1 MLEKLL
7 QELKDG
13 NYTHALRFLNLLIML
28 LSREAD
34 IIDPIA
40 ARDEK
45 SEEYST
51 KIKYAQQDDDI
62 FWGYVFA
69 NVNKEIHFDLPA
81 PMGVTYKDN
90 TFQLYFNPAFINK
103 DWTVMNLLEIV
114 KHEGYH
120 ILYNHMELFKDLEFQ
135 QAVNYAT
142 DCEINQYLPNLPKEG
157 IRLDDIKKLTKNKNL
172 KEKAGSL
179 YYYEE
184 LKKVLDNLPKDKQ
197 CTCGAKEHNE
207 RVQKQQQEQQQ
218 QEQSSNGQNSEN
230 NKQSSENQQQS
241 SDEKQQSTNGQSSD
255 NEQEQGSNEQ
265 SSENKQE
272 QDSNGQDSENN
283 EQSSENEQQQS
294 SNEQGSGDEQKQGSN
309 GQGSE
314 NNEQSSKKQQ
324 SNGQSSSEQQEQ
336 GSDKETSKEQNQSPE
351 NGNQKP
357 QNKQNQNAKNP
368 QNRQNEQ
375 LQPRKCTC
383 GCNKKNN
390 KFDTHEMWKNIY
402 DPENNNFIPVSKAT
416 QNLMNEV
423 VRQMDLGSK
432 GRGSL
437 PKNIIDQINKLNEP
451 PQIKWQSLIVK
462 QIGKQVCGKRK
473 SPNRLNRRDP
483 KSIYKK
489 GNLNDR
495 LHPIVVAFDV
505 SGSVSNKELMYFLNE
520 LQALSDK
527 MKLPITYIQFDWDI
541 QNVETIAPGMSP
553 SFNLHGRG
561 GTSFQ
566 PVFDYL
572 KDEQYPKET
581 QLFIF
586 TDGGGE
592 RKINNR
598 GYKKYQWIISGNQH
612 LSVQNESRPIIRL
625 NIKDFEY

>member
-34 IIDPIA
+34 VIDPIA

-45 SEEYST
+45 SKEYGT
-51 KIKYAQQDDDI
+51 RIKYAQQDDDI

-81 PMGVTYKDN
+81 PMGVTYRDN
-90 TFQLYFNPAFINK
+90 TFQLYFNPAYIDK

-184 LKKVLDNLPKDKQ
+184 LKKVLDNLPNDKK

-207 RVQKQQQEQQQ
+207 RVQKQQQEQQ
-218 QEQSSNGQNSEN
+218 NS
-230 NKQSSENQQQS
+230 Q
-241 SDEKQQSTNGQSSD
+241 GQSSQD
-255 NEQEQGSNEQ
+255 QQE
-265 SSENKQE
+265 
-272 QDSNGQDSENN
+272 
-283 EQSSENEQQQS
+283 
-294 SNEQGSGDEQKQGSN
+294 QGSN

-314 NNEQSSKKQQ
+314 NNEQSSEKEQQ
-324 SNGQSSSEQQEQ
+324 QNSGDEQEQ
-336 GSDKETSKEQNQSPE
+336 GSNGQGSENEQEQGSNGQGSDNQNGQENQNQTLQEQNQQ
-351 NGNQKP
+351 GQNQ
-357 QNKQNQNAKNP
+357 QDQSQQEQSSDNRQKQNNQGQDDNNGQN
-368 QNRQNEQ
+368 QEQ
-375 LQPRKCTC
+375 LKPRKCTC

-423 VRQMDLGSK
+423 VRQMDSGGK

-437 PKNIIDQINKLNEP
+437 PGNIIDQINKLNEP

-541 QNVETIAPGMSP
+541 QNVETIAPNEKP

-592 RKINNR
+592 REINNR

-612 LSVQNESRPIIRL
+612 LSVQNESRPVIRL

>member
-13 NYTHALRFLNLLIML
+13 NYTNALRFLNLLIML

-45 SEEYST
+45 SEEYGT
-51 KIKYAQQDDDI
+51 KIKYDQQNDDI

-69 NVNKEIHFDLPA
+69 NVNKEINFSIPA
-81 PMGVTYKDN
+81 PMGVTYKNN
-90 TFQLYFNPAFINK
+90 TFQLYFNPAYIDK

-120 ILYNHMELFKDLEFQ
+120 ILYNHMELFKDLEFP

-157 IRLDDIKKLTKNKNL
+157 IRLDDIKKLTKNKHL

-218 QEQSSNGQNSEN
+218 QNSSNGQGS
-230 NKQSSENQQQS
+230 QDQQ
-241 SDEKQQSTNGQSSD
+241 E
-255 NEQEQGSNEQ
+255 
-265 SSENKQE
+265 
-272 QDSNGQDSENN
+272 
-283 EQSSENEQQQS
+283 
-294 SNEQGSGDEQKQGSN
+294 QGSN

-314 NNEQSSKKQQ
+314 NQSSQDQQNDSNEQGSE
-324 SNGQSSSEQQEQ
+324 GQGSENQQEQ
-336 GSDKETSKEQNQSPE
+336 GSNGQGSQDQQEQSSDNQQE
-351 NGNQKP
+351 
-357 QNKQNQNAKNP
+357 
-368 QNRQNEQ
+368 QNRQGQNPPQTEQ
-375 LQPRKCTC
+375 LKPRKCTC

-423 VRQMDLGSK
+423 VRQIESGNK
-432 GRGSL
+432 GRGAI
-437 PKNIIDQINKLNEP
+437 PGNIIDQINKLNEP

-495 LHPIVVAFDV
+495 LQPIVIAFDV

-520 LQALSDK
+520 LQALTNK
-527 MKLPITYIQFDWDI
+527 LKLPVTYIQFDWKI
-541 QNVETIAPGMSP
+541 QNVDTIAPGEKP
-553 SFNLHGRG
+553 SFDLHGRG
-561 GTSFQ
+561 GTAFQ

-572 KDEQYPKET
+572 KEEQYPKET

-592 RKINNR
+592 WEIKNR

-612 LSVQNESRPIIRL
+612 LSVENESRPIIRL
-625 NIKDFEY
+625 NLKDFEY

>member
-1 MLEKLL
+1 MEILSNNTERSENMLEKLL

-13 NYTHALRFLNLLIML
+13 NYTNALRFLNLLIML

-34 IIDPIA
+34 VIDPIA

-45 SEEYST
+45 SKEYGT
-51 KIKYAQQDDDI
+51 RIKYAQQDDDI

-81 PMGVTYKDN
+81 PMGVTYRDN
-90 TFQLYFNPAFINK
+90 TFQLYFNPAFIDK

-184 LKKVLDNLPKDKQ
+184 LKKVLDNLPNDKK

-207 RVQKQQQEQQQ
+207 RIQKQQQEQQQ
-218 QEQSSNGQNSEN
+218 QSSNGQGS
-230 NKQSSENQQQS
+230 
-241 SDEKQQSTNGQSSD
+241 G
-255 NEQEQGSNEQ
+255 NEQEQN
-265 SSENKQE
+265 
-272 QDSNGQDSENN
+272 
-283 EQSSENEQQQS
+283 
-294 SNEQGSGDEQKQGSN
+294 SN

-314 NNEQSSKKQQ
+314 NNEQSSKKEQQ
-324 SNGQSSSEQQEQ
+324 QNSGNKQEQDSNGQGSGDEQEQGSNGQSSDNQNDQDNQNQTPQEQ
-336 GSDKETSKEQNQSPE
+336 NNQGQTPSNEQNQ
-351 NGNQKP
+351 
-357 QNKQNQNAKNP
+357 
-368 QNRQNEQ
+368 EQ
-375 LQPRKCTC
+375 LKPRKCTC

-423 VRQMDLGSK
+423 VRQMDSGGK

-437 PKNIIDQINKLNEP
+437 PGNIIDQINKLNEP

-541 QNVETIAPGMSP
+541 QNVETIAPNEKP

-592 RKINNR
+592 REINNR

-625 NIKDFEY
+625 NIS

>member
-34 IIDPIA
+34 VIDPIA

-45 SEEYST
+45 NKEYGT
-51 KIKYAQQDDDI
+51 RIKYAQQDDDI

-81 PMGVTYKDN
+81 PMGVTYRDN
-90 TFQLYFNPAFINK
+90 TFQLYFNPTFIDK

-157 IRLDDIKKLTKNKNL
+157 IRLDDIKKLTKNKHL

-218 QEQSSNGQNSEN
+218 QNSQGQNS
-230 NKQSSENQQQS
+230 QDQQ
-241 SDEKQQSTNGQSSD
+241 D
-255 NEQEQGSNEQ
+255 
-265 SSENKQE
+265 
-272 QDSNGQDSENN
+272 
-283 EQSSENEQQQS
+283 EQQNSQGQNSQDQQDEQQNSQDQNSQDQQGQGS
-294 SNEQGSGDEQKQGSN
+294 SNEQQQGSN
-309 GQGSE
+309 GQGSGD
-314 NNEQSSKKQQ
+314 EQDQS
-324 SNGQSSSEQQEQ
+324 SNGQGLDNQNGQENQNQTPQGQNQQDQ
-336 GSDKETSKEQNQSPE
+336 KEQL
-351 NGNQKP
+351 K
-357 QNKQNQNAKNP
+357 
-368 QNRQNEQ
+368 
-375 LQPRKCTC
+375 PRKCTC

-390 KFDTHEMWKNIY
+390 KFDTHDMWKNIY

-423 VRQMDLGSK
+423 VRQMDSGGK

-437 PKNIIDQINKLNEP
+437 PGNIIDQINKLNEP

-541 QNVETIAPGMSP
+541 QNVETIAPNEKP

-592 RKINNR
+592 REINNR
-598 GYKKYQWIISGNQH
+598 GYKKYQWIISGNQY
-612 LSVQNESRPIIRL
+612 LSVQNESRPVIRL
-625 NIKDFEY
+625 NLKDFEY

>member
-13 NYTHALRFLNLLIML
+13 NYTNALRFLNLLIML

-34 IIDPIA
+34 VIDPIA

-45 SEEYST
+45 SKEYGT
-51 KIKYAQQDDDI
+51 RIKYAQQDDDI

-81 PMGVTYKDN
+81 PMGVTYRDN
-90 TFQLYFNPAFINK
+90 TFQLYFNPAFIDK

-184 LKKVLDNLPKDKQ
+184 LKKVLDNLPKDKK

-218 QEQSSNGQNSEN
+218 QQGQ
-230 NKQSSENQQQS
+230 
-241 SDEKQQSTNGQSSD
+241 G
-255 NEQEQGSNEQ
+255 
-265 SSENKQE
+265 
-272 QDSNGQDSENN
+272 SENN
-283 EQSSENEQQQS
+283 EQSSEKEQQQNS
-294 SNEQGSGDEQKQGSN
+294 GEQQEQGSN

-314 NNEQSSKKQQ
+314 NNEQSSEKQQ
-324 SNGQSSSEQQEQ
+324 QNSNGQGSENKQEQ
-336 GSDKETSKEQNQSPE
+336 GSKGQDSENNGQGSENEQEQGSNGQGSDNQNGQKNQNQTPQDQNQQEQN
-351 NGNQKP
+351 NQG
-357 QNKQNQNAKNP
+357 QNQP
-368 QNRQNEQ
+368 QEQ
-375 LQPRKCTC
+375 LKPRKCTC

-423 VRQMDLGSK
+423 VRQMDSGGK

-437 PKNIIDQINKLNEP
+437 PGNIIDQINKLNEP

-541 QNVETIAPGMSP
+541 QNVETIAPNEKP

-592 RKINNR
+592 RGINNR
-598 GYKKYQWIISGNQH
+598 GYKKYQWIISGNQY
-612 LSVQNESRPIIRL
+612 LSVQNESRPVIRL

>member
-28 LSREAD
+28 LSREVD
-34 IIDPIA
+34 VIDPIA

-45 SEEYST
+45 SKEYGT
-51 KIKYAQQDDDI
+51 RIKYAQQDDDI

-81 PMGVTYKDN
+81 PMGVTYRDN
-90 TFQLYFNPAFINK
+90 TFQLYFNPAYIDK

-157 IRLDDIKKLTKNKNL
+157 IRLNDIKKLTKNKNL

-184 LKKVLDNLPKDKQ
+184 LKKVLDNLPNDKK

-218 QEQSSNGQNSEN
+218 GSNGQGS
-230 NKQSSENQQQS
+230 QDQQ
-241 SDEKQQSTNGQSSD
+241 E
-255 NEQEQGSNEQ
+255 
-265 SSENKQE
+265 
-272 QDSNGQDSENN
+272 
-283 EQSSENEQQQS
+283 
-294 SNEQGSGDEQKQGSN
+294 QGSN
-309 GQGSE
+309 GQGSDNQQGQGSQDQQE
-314 NNEQSSKKQQ
+314 QASNEQDSQD
-324 SNGQSSSEQQEQ
+324 QQEQ
-336 GSDKETSKEQNQSPE
+336 GSNGQNSQDQQEQSSDNQQGQNQQD
-351 NGNQKP
+351 QK
-357 QNKQNQNAKNP
+357 
-368 QNRQNEQ
+368 EQ

-416 QNLMNEV
+416 QNLMNEI

-432 GRGSL
+432 GCGSL
-437 PKNIIDQINKLNEP
+437 PGNIIDQINKLNEP

-541 QNVETIAPGMSP
+541 QNIETITPNEKP

-592 RKINNR
+592 REINNR

-625 NIKDFEY
+625 NLKDFEY

>member
-13 NYTHALRFLNLLIML
+13 NYTNALRFLNLLIML

-34 IIDPIA
+34 VIDPIA

-45 SEEYST
+45 SKEYGT
-51 KIKYAQQDDDI
+51 RIKYAQQDDDI

-81 PMGVTYKDN
+81 PMGVTYRDN
-90 TFQLYFNPAFINK
+90 TFQLYFNPAYIDK

-184 LKKVLDNLPKDKQ
+184 LKKVLDNLPNDKK

-218 QEQSSNGQNSEN
+218 KQQQEQGSNGQNSEN
-230 NKQSSENQQQS
+230 
-241 SDEKQQSTNGQSSD
+241 
-255 NEQEQGSNEQ
+255 
-265 SSENKQE
+265 
-272 QDSNGQDSENN
+272 
-283 EQSSENEQQQS
+283 EQQ
-294 SNEQGSGDEQKQGSN
+294 NDSN

-314 NNEQSSKKQQ
+314 N
-324 SNGQSSSEQQEQ
+324 QQEQ
-336 GSDKETSKEQNQSPE
+336 GSNGQASDNQNGQENQNQTPQEQNQK
-351 NGNQKP
+351 G
-357 QNKQNQNAKNP
+357 QNQQE
-368 QNRQNEQ
+368 QNQQEQNNQGQTPSNEQNQEQ

-390 KFDTHEMWKNIY
+390 KFDTHEMWKDIY
-402 DPENNNFIPVSKAT
+402 NPENNNFIPVSKAT

-423 VRQMDLGSK
+423 VRQMDSGGK

-437 PKNIIDQINKLNEP
+437 PGNIIDQINKLNEP

-541 QNVETIAPGMSP
+541 QNVETIAPNEKP

-592 RKINNR
+592 REINNR

>member
-13 NYTHALRFLNLLIML
+13 NYTNALRFLNLLIML

-45 SEEYST
+45 SEEYGT

-81 PMGVTYKDN
+81 PMGVTYRDN
-90 TFQLYFNPAFINK
+90 TFKLYFNPAFIDK

-120 ILYNHMELFKDLEFQ
+120 ILYNHMELFKDLEFP

-157 IRLDDIKKLTKNKNL
+157 IRLKDIKRLTNNNNL

-184 LKKVLDNLPKDKQ
+184 LKKVMDKLPNDQQ

-218 QEQSSNGQNSEN
+218 QNSSNGQGS
-230 NKQSSENQQQS
+230 QDQ
-241 SDEKQQSTNGQSSD
+241 
-255 NEQEQGSNEQ
+255 QEQV
-265 SSENKQE
+265 
-272 QDSNGQDSENN
+272 
-283 EQSSENEQQQS
+283 
-294 SNEQGSGDEQKQGSN
+294 SN

-314 NNEQSSKKQQ
+314 NQSSQDQQNDSNEQGSEGQGSDNEQQNGSNGQGSQDQQEQSSDNPQEQ
-324 SNGQSSSEQQEQ
+324 NNQGQNANNGQNQEQ
-336 GSDKETSKEQNQSPE
+336 LK
-351 NGNQKP
+351 
-357 QNKQNQNAKNP
+357 
-368 QNRQNEQ
+368 
-375 LQPRKCTC
+375 PRKCTC
-383 GCNKKNN
+383 CCNKKNN

-402 DPENNNFIPVSKAT
+402 NPENNNFIPVSKAT

-423 VRQMDLGSK
+423 IRQIDAGSK
-432 GRGSL
+432 GRGTI
-437 PKNIIDQINKLNEP
+437 PGNIIDQINKLNEP
-451 PQIKWQSLIVK
+451 PQIKWQSLVVK

-520 LQALSDK
+520 LQALTDK
-527 MKLPITYIQFDWDI
+527 LKLPVTYIQFDWEI
-541 QNVETIAPGMSP
+541 QNVDTIAPGEKP
-553 SFNLHGRG
+553 SFDLHGRG
-561 GTSFQ
+561 GTAFQ

-572 KDEQYPKET
+572 KEEQYPKET

-592 RKINNR
+592 WEINNR

-612 LSVQNESRPIIRL
+612 LSVENESRPIIRL
-625 NIKDFEY
+625 NLKDFEY

>member
-34 IIDPIA
+34 VIDPIA

-45 SEEYST
+45 SKEYGT
-51 KIKYAQQDDDI
+51 RIKYAQQDDDI

-81 PMGVTYKDN
+81 PMGVTYRDN
-90 TFQLYFNPAFINK
+90 TFQLYFNPAFIDK

-157 IRLDDIKKLTKNKNL
+157 IKLDDIKKLTKNNNL

-184 LKKVLDNLPKDKQ
+184 LKKVLDNLPNDKK

-218 QEQSSNGQNSEN
+218 QSSNGQGSE
-230 NKQSSENQQQS
+230 
-241 SDEKQQSTNGQSSD
+241 
-255 NEQEQGSNEQ
+255 NEQEQGSNGQGSGEQ
-265 SSENKQE
+265 SSEKE
-272 QDSNGQDSENN
+272 QQQNSGDEQ
-283 EQSSENEQQQS
+283 EQSSNG
-294 SNEQGSGDEQKQGSN
+294 QGSGDEQEQSSN
-309 GQGSE
+309 GQGSD
-314 NNEQSSKKQQ
+314 NQ
-324 SNGQSSSEQQEQ
+324 NGQENQNQTPQEQNQQGQSQQEQ
-336 GSDKETSKEQNQSPE
+336 NNQ
-351 NGNQKP
+351 GQ
-357 QNKQNQNAKNP
+357 NP
-368 QNRQNEQ
+368 QNGQTEQ
-375 LQPRKCTC
+375 LKPRKCTC

-423 VRQMDLGSK
+423 VRQMDSGGK

-437 PKNIIDQINKLNEP
+437 PGNIIDQINKLNEP

-541 QNVETIAPGMSP
+541 QNVETIAPNEKP

-592 RKINNR
+592 REINNR

-612 LSVQNESRPIIRL
+612 LSVQNESRPVIRL

>member
-34 IIDPIA
+34 VIDPIA

-45 SEEYST
+45 SKEYGT
-51 KIKYAQQDDDI
+51 RIKYTQQDDDI

-81 PMGVTYKDN
+81 PMGVTYRDN
-90 TFQLYFNPAFINK
+90 TFQLYFNPAFIDK

-184 LKKVLDNLPKDKQ
+184 LKKVMDKLPNDQQ

-218 QEQSSNGQNSEN
+218 QSSNGQGSE
-230 NKQSSENQQQS
+230 
-241 SDEKQQSTNGQSSD
+241 
-255 NEQEQGSNEQ
+255 NEQEQGSNGQDSGEQ
-265 SSENKQE
+265 SSEK
-272 QDSNGQDSENN
+272 
-283 EQSSENEQQQS
+283 EQQQ
-294 SNEQGSGDEQKQGSN
+294 NSGDEQQQGSN
-309 GQGSE
+309 GQGSD
-314 NNEQSSKKQQ
+314 NQ
-324 SNGQSSSEQQEQ
+324 NGQEN
-336 GSDKETSKEQNQSPE
+336 QNQTPQ
-351 NGNQKP
+351 GQNQQG
-357 QNKQNQNAKNP
+357 QNQQGQHTQKQNQQG
-368 QNRQNEQ
+368 QNLQNGQTEQ

-423 VRQMDLGSK
+423 VRQMDSGGK

-437 PKNIIDQINKLNEP
+437 PGNIIDQINKLNEP

-541 QNVETIAPGMSP
+541 QNVETIAPGTSP

-592 RKINNR
+592 SEINNR

-625 NIKDFEY
+625 NLKDFEY

>member
-34 IIDPIA
+34 VIDPIA

-45 SEEYST
+45 SKEYGT
-51 KIKYAQQDDDI
+51 RIKYAQQDDDI

-81 PMGVTYKDN
+81 PMGVTYRDN
-90 TFQLYFNPAFINK
+90 TFQLYFNPAFIDK

-157 IRLDDIKKLTKNKNL
+157 IRLDDIKKLTKNNNL

-184 LKKVLDNLPKDKQ
+184 LKKVMDKLPNDQQ

-218 QEQSSNGQNSEN
+218 QSSNGQS
-230 NKQSSENQQQS
+230 
-241 SDEKQQSTNGQSSD
+241 
-255 NEQEQGSNEQ
+255 
-265 SSENKQE
+265 
-272 QDSNGQDSENN
+272 SENN
-283 EQSSENEQQQS
+283 EQSSENGQRQS
-294 SNEQGSGDEQKQGSN
+294 SGDEQEQDSN
-309 GQGSE
+309 GQGSDNQNGQE
-314 NNEQSSKKQQ
+314 NQNQTPQEQNQQ
-324 SNGQSSSEQQEQ
+324 GQSQQEQNQQEQNNQGQTPSNGQNQEQ
-336 GSDKETSKEQNQSPE
+336 LK
-351 NGNQKP
+351 
-357 QNKQNQNAKNP
+357 
-368 QNRQNEQ
+368 
-375 LQPRKCTC
+375 PRKCTC

-390 KFDTHEMWKNIY
+390 KFDTHEMWKDIY
-402 DPENNNFIPVSKAT
+402 NPENNNFIPVSKAT

-437 PKNIIDQINKLNEP
+437 P
-451 PQIKWQSLIVK
+451 
-462 QIGKQVCGKRK
+462 
-473 SPNRLNRRDP
+473 
-483 KSIYKK
+483 
-489 GNLNDR
+489 
-495 LHPIVVAFDV
+495 
-505 SGSVSNKELMYFLNE
+505 
-520 LQALSDK
+520 
-527 MKLPITYIQFDWDI
+527 
-541 QNVETIAPGMSP
+541 
-553 SFNLHGRG
+553 
-561 GTSFQ
+561 
-566 PVFDYL
+566 
-572 KDEQYPKET
+572 
-581 QLFIF
+581 
-586 TDGGGE
+586 
-592 RKINNR
+592 
-598 GYKKYQWIISGNQH
+598 
-612 LSVQNESRPIIRL
+612 
-625 NIKDFEY
+625 

>member
-34 IIDPIA
+34 VIDPIA

-45 SEEYST
+45 SKEYGT
-51 KIKYAQQDDDI
+51 RIKYAQQDDDI

-81 PMGVTYKDN
+81 PMGVTYRDN
-90 TFQLYFNPAFINK
+90 TFQLYFNPAFIDK

-184 LKKVLDNLPKDKQ
+184 LKKVMNKLPKDQQ

-218 QEQSSNGQNSEN
+218 GSNGQS
-230 NKQSSENQQQS
+230 
-241 SDEKQQSTNGQSSD
+241 
-255 NEQEQGSNEQ
+255 
-265 SSENKQE
+265 
-272 QDSNGQDSENN
+272 SENN
-283 EQSSENEQQQS
+283 EQNSENG
-294 SNEQGSGDEQKQGSN
+294 QGQNSGDEQEQNSNAQGSDNQNGQENQNQTPQEQNQQGQSQQEQNQQEQNNQGQTPSN
-309 GQGSE
+309 GQ
-314 NNEQSSKKQQ
+314 N
-324 SNGQSSSEQQEQ
+324 QEQ
-336 GSDKETSKEQNQSPE
+336 LK
-351 NGNQKP
+351 
-357 QNKQNQNAKNP
+357 
-368 QNRQNEQ
+368 
-375 LQPRKCTC
+375 PRKCTC

-402 DPENNNFIPVSKAT
+402 DPENNNFIPVSNAT

-423 VRQMDLGSK
+423 VRQMDSGGK

-437 PKNIIDQINKLNEP
+437 PRNIIDQINKLNEP

-495 LHPIVVAFDV
+495 LNPIVVAFDV

-541 QNVETIAPGMSP
+541 QNVETIAPNEKP

-592 RKINNR
+592 REINNR
-598 GYKKYQWIISGNQH
+598 GYKKYQWIISGNH
-612 LSVQNESRPIIRL
+612 YLSVQNESRPIIRL
-625 NIKDFEY
+625 NLS

>member
-34 IIDPIA
+34 VIDPIA

-45 SEEYST
+45 SKEYGT
-51 KIKYAQQDDDI
+51 RIKYAQQDDDI

-81 PMGVTYKDN
+81 PMGVTYRDN
-90 TFQLYFNPAFINK
+90 TFQLYFNPAFIDK

-184 LKKVLDNLPKDKQ
+184 LKKVMDKLSKDQQ

-218 QEQSSNGQNSEN
+218 GSNGQS
-230 NKQSSENQQQS
+230 
-241 SDEKQQSTNGQSSD
+241 
-255 NEQEQGSNEQ
+255 
-265 SSENKQE
+265 
-272 QDSNGQDSENN
+272 SENN
-283 EQSSENEQQQS
+283 EQSSENGQRQS
-294 SNEQGSGDEQKQGSN
+294 SGDEQEQDSN
-309 GQGSE
+309 GQGSDNQNGQE
-314 NNEQSSKKQQ
+314 NQNQTPQEQNQQ
-324 SNGQSSSEQQEQ
+324 DQSQQEQNQQEQNNQGQTPSNGQNQEQ
-336 GSDKETSKEQNQSPE
+336 LK
-351 NGNQKP
+351 
-357 QNKQNQNAKNP
+357 
-368 QNRQNEQ
+368 
-375 LQPRKCTC
+375 PRKCTC

-390 KFDTHEMWKNIY
+390 KFDTHEMWKDIY
-402 DPENNNFIPVSKAT
+402 NPENNNFIPVSKAT

-423 VRQMDLGSK
+423 VRQMDSGGK

-437 PKNIIDQINKLNEP
+437 PGNIIDQINKLNEP

-541 QNVETIAPGMSP
+541 QNVETIAPNEKP

-592 RKINNR
+592 REINNR

-625 NIKDFEY
+625 NVKDFEY

>member
-13 NYTHALRFLNLLIML
+13 NYTHTLRFLNLLIML

-34 IIDPIA
+34 VIDPIA

-45 SEEYST
+45 SKEYGT
-51 KIKYAQQDDDI
+51 RIKYAQQDDDI

-81 PMGVTYKDN
+81 PMGVTYRDN
-90 TFQLYFNPAFINK
+90 TFQLYFNPAFIDK

-157 IRLDDIKKLTKNKNL
+157 IRLDDIKKLTKNNNL

-184 LKKVLDNLPKDKQ
+184 LKKVLDNLPNDQQ

-207 RVQKQQQEQQQ
+207 RVQKQQQEQQ
-218 QEQSSNGQNSEN
+218 NS
-230 NKQSSENQQQS
+230 Q
-241 SDEKQQSTNGQSSD
+241 GQSSQD
-255 NEQEQGSNEQ
+255 QQE
-265 SSENKQE
+265 
-272 QDSNGQDSENN
+272 
-283 EQSSENEQQQS
+283 
-294 SNEQGSGDEQKQGSN
+294 QGSN
-309 GQGSE
+309 GQGSG
-314 NNEQSSKKQQ
+314 EQSSEKEQQ
-324 SNGQSSSEQQEQ
+324 QSSGDEQDQSSNGQA
-336 GSDKETSKEQNQSPE
+336 SDNQNGQDNQNQTPQE
-351 NGNQKP
+351 
-357 QNKQNQNAKNP
+357 QNKQGQNQQGQNP
-368 QNRQNEQ
+368 QNPQEQ
-375 LQPRKCTC
+375 LKPRKCTC

-423 VRQMDLGSK
+423 VRQMDSGGK

-437 PKNIIDQINKLNEP
+437 PGNIIDQINKLNEP

-541 QNVETIAPGMSP
+541 QNVETIAPNEKP

-592 RKINNR
+592 REINNR

-612 LSVQNESRPIIRL
+612 LSVQNESRPVIRL
-625 NIKDFEY
+625 NLKDFEY

>member
-34 IIDPIA
+34 VIDPIA

-45 SEEYST
+45 SKEYGT
-51 KIKYAQQDDDI
+51 RIKYAQQDDDI

-81 PMGVTYKDN
+81 PMGVTYRDN
-90 TFQLYFNPAFINK
+90 TFQLYFNPAFIDK

-157 IRLDDIKKLTKNKNL
+157 IRLDDIKKLTKNNNL

-184 LKKVLDNLPKDKQ
+184 LKKVLDNLPNDKK

-207 RVQKQQQEQQQ
+207 RVQKQQQEQQNSQGQSSQDQ
-218 QEQSSNGQNSEN
+218 QEQGSNGQNSEN
-230 NKQSSENQQQS
+230 NEQSLE
-241 SDEKQQSTNGQSSD
+241 NGQGQNSGDEQEQNSNRQGSE
-255 NEQEQGSNEQ
+255 NEQEQGSNAQ
-265 SSENKQE
+265 GSDNQNGQENQNQTPQE
-272 QDSNGQDSENN
+272 QN
-283 EQSSENEQQQS
+283 QQ
-294 SNEQGSGDEQKQGSN
+294 
-309 GQGSE
+309 
-314 NNEQSSKKQQ
+314 
-324 SNGQSSSEQQEQ
+324 GQSQQEQ
-336 GSDKETSKEQNQSPE
+336 NQQKQNNQGQDANNGQNQ
-351 NGNQKP
+351 
-357 QNKQNQNAKNP
+357 
-368 QNRQNEQ
+368 EQ
-375 LQPRKCTC
+375 LKPRKCTC

-437 PKNIIDQINKLNEP
+437 PGNIIDQINKLNEP
-451 PQIKWQSLIVK
+451 PQINWQSLIVK

-541 QNVETIAPGMSP
+541 QNVETIAPNEKP

-592 RKINNR
+592 REINNR

-612 LSVQNESRPIIRL
+612 LSVQNESRPVIRL

>member
-13 NYTHALRFLNLLIML
+13 NYTNALRFLNLLIML

-45 SEEYST
+45 SEEYGT

-69 NVNKEIHFDLPA
+69 NVNKKIHFDLPA
-81 PMGVTYKDN
+81 PMAVTYRDN
-90 TFQLYFNPAFINK
+90 TFQLYFNPAFIDK

-120 ILYNHMELFKDLEFQ
+120 ILYNHMELFKDLEFP

-157 IRLDDIKKLTKNKNL
+157 IRLEDIKRLTNNNNL
-172 KEKAGSL
+172 KKKAGSL

-184 LKKVLDNLPKDKQ
+184 LKKVMDKLPNDQQ

-218 QEQSSNGQNSEN
+218 NSQGQSSQDQQDTQQNSQGQNS
-230 NKQSSENQQQS
+230 QDQQGQGSE
-241 SDEKQQSTNGQSSD
+241 K
-255 NEQEQGSNEQ
+255 EQEQGSNRQ
-265 SSENKQE
+265 DSQE
-272 QDSNGQDSENN
+272 QGSNVQGSKNN
-283 EQSSENEQQQS
+283 EQSSEKQS
-294 SNEQGSGDEQKQGSN
+294 SN
-309 GQGSE
+309 GQGS
-314 NNEQSSKKQQ
+314 
-324 SNGQSSSEQQEQ
+324 
-336 GSDKETSKEQNQSPE
+336 DKEQNQ
-351 NGNQKP
+351 Q
-357 QNKQNQNAKNP
+357 QNQNQQD
-368 QNRQNEQ
+368 QNNQGQNANNGQNQTEQ
-375 LQPRKCTC
+375 LKPRKCTC

-390 KFDTHEMWKNIY
+390 KFDTHEMWKDIY
-402 DPENNNFIPVSKAT
+402 KPENNNFIPVSKAT

-423 VRQMDLGSK
+423 VRQMDSGGK

-437 PKNIIDQINKLNEP
+437 PGNIIDQINKLNEP

-473 SPNRLNRRDP
+473 SPNRLNRRNP

-527 MKLPITYIQFDWDI
+527 MKLAITYIQFDWDI
-541 QNVETIAPGMSP
+541 QNVETIAPNEKP

-572 KDEQYPKET
+572 KNEQYPKET

-592 RKINNR
+592 WEINNR
-598 GYKKYQWIISGNQH
+598 GYKKYQWIISGNQQ

-625 NIKDFEY
+625 NVKDFEY

>member
-34 IIDPIA
+34 VIDPIA

-45 SEEYST
+45 SKEYGT
-51 KIKYAQQDDDI
+51 RIKYAQQDDDI

-90 TFQLYFNPAFINK
+90 TFQLYFNPAYIDK

-157 IRLDDIKKLTKNKNL
+157 IRLDDIKKLTKNNNL

-184 LKKVLDNLPKDKQ
+184 LKKVLDNLPNDKK

-207 RVQKQQQEQQQ
+207 RVQKQQQEQQNSQGQSSQDQ
-218 QEQSSNGQNSEN
+218 QEQGSNGQNSEN
-230 NKQSSENQQQS
+230 NEQSLE
-241 SDEKQQSTNGQSSD
+241 NGQGQNSGDEQEQNSNRQGSE
-255 NEQEQGSNEQ
+255 NEQEQGSNAQ
-265 SSENKQE
+265 GSDNQNGQENQNQTPQE
-272 QDSNGQDSENN
+272 QN
-283 EQSSENEQQQS
+283 QQ
-294 SNEQGSGDEQKQGSN
+294 
-309 GQGSE
+309 
-314 NNEQSSKKQQ
+314 
-324 SNGQSSSEQQEQ
+324 GQSQQEQ
-336 GSDKETSKEQNQSPE
+336 NQQKQNNQGQDANNGQNQ
-351 NGNQKP
+351 
-357 QNKQNQNAKNP
+357 
-368 QNRQNEQ
+368 EQ
-375 LQPRKCTC
+375 LKPRKCTC

-390 KFDTHEMWKNIY
+390 KFDTHEMWKDIY
-402 DPENNNFIPVSKAT
+402 NPENNNFIPVSKAT

-437 PKNIIDQINKLNEP
+437 PGNIIDQINKLNEP

-541 QNVETIAPGMSP
+541 QNVETIAPNEKP

-592 RKINNR
+592 REINNR

-612 LSVQNESRPIIRL
+612 LSVQNESRPVIRL

>member
-13 NYTHALRFLNLLIML
+13 NYTNALRFLNLLIML

-34 IIDPIA
+34 VIDPIA

-45 SEEYST
+45 SKEYGT

-81 PMGVTYKDN
+81 PMGVTYRDN
-90 TFQLYFNPAFINK
+90 TFQLYFNPAFIDK
-103 DWTVMNLLEIV
+103 EWTVMNLLEIV
-114 KHEGYH
+114 KHKGYH

-157 IRLDDIKKLTKNKNL
+157 IRLDDIKKLTKNNNL

-184 LKKVLDNLPKDKQ
+184 LKKVLDNLPNDKK

-218 QEQSSNGQNSEN
+218 QSSNGQGSE
-230 NKQSSENQQQS
+230 
-241 SDEKQQSTNGQSSD
+241 
-255 NEQEQGSNEQ
+255 NEQEQGSNGQGSGEQ
-265 SSENKQE
+265 SSEK
-272 QDSNGQDSENN
+272 
-283 EQSSENEQQQS
+283 EQQQ
-294 SNEQGSGDEQKQGSN
+294 NSGDEQEQGSN

-314 NNEQSSKKQQ
+314 NE
-324 SNGQSSSEQQEQ
+324 QEQ
-336 GSDKETSKEQNQSPE
+336 GSNGQDSDNQNGQDNQNQTPQEQNQK
-351 NGNQKP
+351 G
-357 QNKQNQNAKNP
+357 QNQQEQNQQEQNNQGQNP
-368 QNRQNEQ
+368 QNGQTEQ
-375 LQPRKCTC
+375 LKPRKCTC

-423 VRQMDLGSK
+423 VRQMDSGGK

-437 PKNIIDQINKLNEP
+437 PGNIIDQINKLNEP

-541 QNVETIAPGMSP
+541 QNVETIAPNEKP

-592 RKINNR
+592 REINNR
-598 GYKKYQWIISGNQH
+598 GYKKYQWIISGNQY

-625 NIKDFEY
+625 NLKDFEY

>member
-34 IIDPIA
+34 VIDPIA

-45 SEEYST
+45 SKEYGT
-51 KIKYAQQDDDI
+51 RIKYAQQDDDI

-81 PMGVTYKDN
+81 PMGVTYRDN
-90 TFQLYFNPAFINK
+90 TFQLYFNPAFIDK

-184 LKKVLDNLPKDKQ
+184 LKKVLDNLPNDKK

-207 RVQKQQQEQQQ
+207 RVQKQQQEQQ
-218 QEQSSNGQNSEN
+218 NS
-230 NKQSSENQQQS
+230 Q
-241 SDEKQQSTNGQSSD
+241 GQSSQD
-255 NEQEQGSNEQ
+255 QQE
-265 SSENKQE
+265 
-272 QDSNGQDSENN
+272 
-283 EQSSENEQQQS
+283 
-294 SNEQGSGDEQKQGSN
+294 QGSN

-314 NNEQSSKKQQ
+314 NNEQSSE
-324 SNGQSSSEQQEQ
+324 NGQGQNSGDEQEQNSNRQGSENEQEQ
-336 GSDKETSKEQNQSPE
+336 GSNGQGSDNQNGQENQNQTPQEQNQK
-351 NGNQKP
+351 G
-357 QNKQNQNAKNP
+357 QNQQE
-368 QNRQNEQ
+368 QNNQGQTPSNEQNQEQ

-423 VRQMDLGSK
+423 VRQMDSGGK

-437 PKNIIDQINKLNEP
+437 PGNIIDQINKLNEP

-541 QNVETIAPGMSP
+541 QNVETIAPNEKP

-592 RKINNR
+592 REINNR
-598 GYKKYQWIISGNQH
+598 GYKKYQWIISGNQY

-625 NIKDFEY
+625 NIS

>member
-28 LSREAD
+28 LSREVD
-34 IIDPIA
+34 VIDPIA

-45 SEEYST
+45 SKEYGT
-51 KIKYAQQDDDI
+51 RIKYAQQDDDI

-90 TFQLYFNPAFINK
+90 TFQLYFNPAYIDK

-157 IRLDDIKKLTKNKNL
+157 IRLDDIKKLTQNNNL

-184 LKKVLDNLPKDKQ
+184 LKKVLDNLPNDKK

-218 QEQSSNGQNSEN
+218 GSNGQGS
-230 NKQSSENQQQS
+230 QDQQ
-241 SDEKQQSTNGQSSD
+241 E
-255 NEQEQGSNEQ
+255 
-265 SSENKQE
+265 
-272 QDSNGQDSENN
+272 
-283 EQSSENEQQQS
+283 
-294 SNEQGSGDEQKQGSN
+294 QGSN
-309 GQGSE
+309 GQGSDNQQGQGSQDQQE
-314 NNEQSSKKQQ
+314 QASNEQDSQD
-324 SNGQSSSEQQEQ
+324 QQEQ
-336 GSDKETSKEQNQSPE
+336 GSNGQNSQDQQEQSSDNQQGQNQQDQKEQL
-351 NGNQKP
+351 K
-357 QNKQNQNAKNP
+357 
-368 QNRQNEQ
+368 
-375 LQPRKCTC
+375 PRKCTC

-423 VRQMDLGSK
+423 VRQMDSGGK

-437 PKNIIDQINKLNEP
+437 PGNIIDQINKLNEP

-505 SGSVSNKELMYFLNE
+505 SGSVSDKELMYFLNE

-541 QNVETIAPGMSP
+541 QNVETIAPNEKP

-592 RKINNR
+592 REINNR

-612 LSVQNESRPIIRL
+612 LSVQNESRPVIRL

>member
-34 IIDPIA
+34 VIDPIA

-45 SEEYST
+45 SKEYGT

-81 PMGVTYKDN
+81 PMGVTYRDN
-90 TFQLYFNPAFINK
+90 TFQLYFNPAYIDK

-157 IRLDDIKKLTKNKNL
+157 IRLDDIKKLTKNNNL

-184 LKKVLDNLPKDKQ
+184 LKKVLDNLPNDKK

-218 QEQSSNGQNSEN
+218 QSSNGQGSE
-230 NKQSSENQQQS
+230 
-241 SDEKQQSTNGQSSD
+241 
-255 NEQEQGSNEQ
+255 NEQEQGSNGQGSGEQ
-265 SSENKQE
+265 SSEK
-272 QDSNGQDSENN
+272 
-283 EQSSENEQQQS
+283 EQQQ
-294 SNEQGSGDEQKQGSN
+294 NSGDEQEQGSN

-314 NNEQSSKKQQ
+314 NE
-324 SNGQSSSEQQEQ
+324 QEQ
-336 GSDKETSKEQNQSPE
+336 GSNGQTSDNQNGQDNQNQTPQEQNQK
-351 NGNQKP
+351 G
-357 QNKQNQNAKNP
+357 QNQQEQNQQEQNNQGQNP
-368 QNRQNEQ
+368 QNGQTEQ
-375 LQPRKCTC
+375 LKPRKCTC

-423 VRQMDLGSK
+423 VRQMDSGGK

-437 PKNIIDQINKLNEP
+437 PGNIIDQINKLNEP

-541 QNVETIAPGMSP
+541 QNVETIAPNEKP
-553 SFNLHGRG
+553 SFNLHGCG

-592 RKINNR
+592 REINNR

-625 NIKDFEY
+625 NLKDFEY

>member
-13 NYTHALRFLNLLIML
+13 NYTNALRFLNLLIML

-34 IIDPIA
+34 VIDPIA

-45 SEEYST
+45 SKEYGT

-81 PMGVTYKDN
+81 PMGVTYRDN
-90 TFQLYFNPAFINK
+90 TFQLYFNPAYIDK

-157 IRLDDIKKLTKNKNL
+157 IRLDDIKKLTKNNNL

-184 LKKVLDNLPKDKQ
+184 LKKVLDNLPNDKK

-218 QEQSSNGQNSEN
+218 QSSNGQGSE
-230 NKQSSENQQQS
+230 
-241 SDEKQQSTNGQSSD
+241 
-255 NEQEQGSNEQ
+255 NEQEQGSNGQGSGEQ
-265 SSENKQE
+265 SSEK
-272 QDSNGQDSENN
+272 
-283 EQSSENEQQQS
+283 EQQQ
-294 SNEQGSGDEQKQGSN
+294 NSGDEQEQGSN

-314 NNEQSSKKQQ
+314 NE
-324 SNGQSSSEQQEQ
+324 QEQ
-336 GSDKETSKEQNQSPE
+336 GSNGQASDNQNGQDNQNQTPQEQNQK
-351 NGNQKP
+351 G
-357 QNKQNQNAKNP
+357 QNQQEQNQQEQNNQGQNP
-368 QNRQNEQ
+368 QNGQTEQ
-375 LQPRKCTC
+375 LKPRKCTC

-423 VRQMDLGSK
+423 VRQMDSGGK

-437 PKNIIDQINKLNEP
+437 PGNIIDQINKLNEP

-541 QNVETIAPGMSP
+541 QNVETIAPNEKP

-592 RKINNR
+592 REINNR
-598 GYKKYQWIISGNQH
+598 GYKKYQWIISGNQY
-612 LSVQNESRPIIRL
+612 LSVQNESRPVIRL

>member
-13 NYTHALRFLNLLIML
+13 NYTNALRFLNLLIML

-34 IIDPIA
+34 VIDPIA

-45 SEEYST
+45 SKEYGT

-81 PMGVTYKDN
+81 PMGVTYRDN
-90 TFQLYFNPAFINK
+90 TFQLYFNPAYIDK

-157 IRLDDIKKLTKNKNL
+157 IRLDDIKKLTKNNNL

-184 LKKVLDNLPKDKQ
+184 LKKVLDNLPNDKK

-218 QEQSSNGQNSEN
+218 QSSNGQGSE
-230 NKQSSENQQQS
+230 
-241 SDEKQQSTNGQSSD
+241 
-255 NEQEQGSNEQ
+255 NEQEQGSNGQGSGEQ
-265 SSENKQE
+265 SSEK
-272 QDSNGQDSENN
+272 
-283 EQSSENEQQQS
+283 EQQQ
-294 SNEQGSGDEQKQGSN
+294 NSGDEQEQGSN

-314 NNEQSSKKQQ
+314 NE
-324 SNGQSSSEQQEQ
+324 QEQ
-336 GSDKETSKEQNQSPE
+336 GSNGQASDNQNGQDNQNQTPQEQNQQGQSQQE
-351 NGNQKP
+351 QNQ
-357 QNKQNQNAKNP
+357 QKQNNQGQNP
-368 QNRQNEQ
+368 QNGQTEQ
-375 LQPRKCTC
+375 LKPRKCTC

-423 VRQMDLGSK
+423 VRQMDSGGK

-437 PKNIIDQINKLNEP
+437 PGNIIDQINKLNEP

-541 QNVETIAPGMSP
+541 QNVETIAPNEKP

-592 RKINNR
+592 REINNR
-598 GYKKYQWIISGNQH
+598 GYKKYQWIISGNQY
-612 LSVQNESRPIIRL
+612 LSVQNESRPVIRL
-625 NIKDFEY
+625 NIS

>member
-34 IIDPIA
+34 VIDPIA

-45 SEEYST
+45 SKEYGT
-51 KIKYAQQDDDI
+51 RIKYAQQDDDI

-81 PMGVTYKDN
+81 PMGVTYRDN
-90 TFQLYFNPAFINK
+90 TFQLYFNPAFIDK
-103 DWTVMNLLEIV
+103 EWTVMNLLEIV

-184 LKKVLDNLPKDKQ
+184 LKKVLDNLPNDKK
-197 CTCGAKEHNE
+197 CTCGAKEHNK

-218 QEQSSNGQNSEN
+218 QQGQ
-230 NKQSSENQQQS
+230 
-241 SDEKQQSTNGQSSD
+241 G
-255 NEQEQGSNEQ
+255 
-265 SSENKQE
+265 
-272 QDSNGQDSENN
+272 
-283 EQSSENEQQQS
+283 SENEQ
-294 SNEQGSGDEQKQGSN
+294 EQGSN

-314 NNEQSSKKQQ
+314 NNEQSSEKQQ
-324 SNGQSSSEQQEQ
+324 QNSNGQGSENEQEQ
-336 GSDKETSKEQNQSPE
+336 GSNRQGSENNGQGSENEQEQGSNGQGSNNQNGQENQNQTPQDQNQQGQNPQQGQKEQL
-351 NGNQKP
+351 K
-357 QNKQNQNAKNP
+357 
-368 QNRQNEQ
+368 
-375 LQPRKCTC
+375 PRKCTC

-423 VRQMDLGSK
+423 VRQMDSGGK

-437 PKNIIDQINKLNEP
+437 PGNIIDQINKLNEP

-541 QNVETIAPGMSP
+541 QNVETIAPNEKP

-592 RKINNR
+592 REINNR
-598 GYKKYQWIISGNQH
+598 GYKKYQWIISGNQY
-612 LSVQNESRPIIRL
+612 LSVQNESRPVIRL
-625 NIKDFEY
+625 NLKDFEY

>member
-34 IIDPIA
+34 VIDPIA

-45 SEEYST
+45 SKEYGT
-51 KIKYAQQDDDI
+51 RIKYAQQDDDI

-81 PMGVTYKDN
+81 PMGVTYRYN
-90 TFQLYFNPAFINK
+90 TFQLYFNPAYIDK

-157 IRLDDIKKLTKNKNL
+157 IRLDDIKKLTKNNNL

-184 LKKVLDNLPKDKQ
+184 LKKVLDNLPNDKK

-207 RVQKQQQEQQQ
+207 RVQKQQEQQQ
-218 QEQSSNGQNSEN
+218 QSSNGQGSE
-230 NKQSSENQQQS
+230 
-241 SDEKQQSTNGQSSD
+241 
-255 NEQEQGSNEQ
+255 NEQEQGSNGQGSGEQ
-265 SSENKQE
+265 SSEK
-272 QDSNGQDSENN
+272 
-283 EQSSENEQQQS
+283 EQQQ
-294 SNEQGSGDEQKQGSN
+294 NSGDEQEQGSN

-314 NNEQSSKKQQ
+314 NE
-324 SNGQSSSEQQEQ
+324 QEQ
-336 GSDKETSKEQNQSPE
+336 GSNAQASDNQNGQDNQNQTPQEQKQQGQSQQ
-351 NGNQKP
+351 GQNQ
-357 QNKQNQNAKNP
+357 QKQNNQRQDANNGQN
-368 QNRQNEQ
+368 QEQ
-375 LQPRKCTC
+375 LKPRKCTC

-423 VRQMDLGSK
+423 VRQMDSGGK

-437 PKNIIDQINKLNEP
+437 PGNIIDQINKLNEP

-541 QNVETIAPGMSP
+541 QNVETIAPNEKP

-592 RKINNR
+592 REINNH
-598 GYKKYQWIISGNQH
+598 GYKKYQWIISGNQY

-625 NIKDFEY
+625 NLKDFEY

>member
-34 IIDPIA
+34 VIDPIA

-45 SEEYST
+45 SKEYGT

-81 PMGVTYKDN
+81 PMGVTYRDN
-90 TFQLYFNPAFINK
+90 TFQLYFNPAFIDK

-157 IRLDDIKKLTKNKNL
+157 IRLDDIKKLTKNNNL

-184 LKKVLDNLPKDKQ
+184 LKKVLDNLPNDKK

-218 QEQSSNGQNSEN
+218 KQQQEQGSNGQNSEN
-230 NKQSSENQQQS
+230 EQQNDSNGQGSENQQ
-241 SDEKQQSTNGQSSD
+241 E
-255 NEQEQGSNEQ
+255 
-265 SSENKQE
+265 
-272 QDSNGQDSENN
+272 
-283 EQSSENEQQQS
+283 
-294 SNEQGSGDEQKQGSN
+294 QGSN
-309 GQGSE
+309 GQGS
-314 NNEQSSKKQQ
+314 QD
-324 SNGQSSSEQQEQ
+324 QQEQ
-336 GSDKETSKEQNQSPE
+336 GSNGEGSQDQQEQSSDNQQGQNQ
-351 NGNQKP
+351 Q
-357 QNKQNQNAKNP
+357 KQNNQRQDVNNGQN
-368 QNRQNEQ
+368 QEQ

-390 KFDTHEMWKNIY
+390 KFDTHEMWKDIY
-402 DPENNNFIPVSKAT
+402 NPENNNFIPVSKAT

-423 VRQMDLGSK
+423 VRQMDSGGK

-437 PKNIIDQINKLNEP
+437 PGNIIDQINKLNEP

-520 LQALSDK
+520 LQALTNK
-527 MKLPITYIQFDWDI
+527 LKLPVTYIQFNWEI
-541 QNVETIAPGMSP
+541 QNVDTIAPGEKP
-553 SFNLHGRG
+553 SFDLHGRG
-561 GTSFQ
+561 GTAFQ

-592 RKINNR
+592 REINNR
-598 GYKKYQWIISGNQH
+598 GYKKYQWIISGNQY

-625 NIKDFEY
+625 NLKDFEY

>member
-34 IIDPIA
+34 VIDPIA

-45 SEEYST
+45 SKEYGT
-51 KIKYAQQDDDI
+51 RIKYAQQDDDI

-81 PMGVTYKDN
+81 PMGVTYRDN
-90 TFQLYFNPAFINK
+90 TFQLYFNPAYIDK

-157 IRLDDIKKLTKNKNL
+157 IRLDDIKKLTKNNNL

-184 LKKVLDNLPKDKQ
+184 LKKVLDNLPNDKK

-218 QEQSSNGQNSEN
+218 QSSNGQGSE
-230 NKQSSENQQQS
+230 
-241 SDEKQQSTNGQSSD
+241 
-255 NEQEQGSNEQ
+255 NEQEQGSNGQGSGEQ
-265 SSENKQE
+265 SSEK
-272 QDSNGQDSENN
+272 
-283 EQSSENEQQQS
+283 EQQQ
-294 SNEQGSGDEQKQGSN
+294 NSGDEQQQGSNRQGSENQQEQGSN
-309 GQGSE
+309 GQGSD
-314 NNEQSSKKQQ
+314 NQ
-324 SNGQSSSEQQEQ
+324 NGQDNQNQTPQEQNQKGQNQQEQ
-336 GSDKETSKEQNQSPE
+336 NQQEQN
-351 NGNQKP
+351 NQG
-357 QNKQNQNAKNP
+357 QNP
-368 QNRQNEQ
+368 QNGQTEQ
-375 LQPRKCTC
+375 LKPRKCTC

-423 VRQMDLGSK
+423 VRQMDSGGK

-437 PKNIIDQINKLNEP
+437 PGNIIDQINKLNEP

-541 QNVETIAPGMSP
+541 QNVETIAPNEKP

-592 RKINNR
+592 REINNR

-612 LSVQNESRPIIRL
+612 LSVQNESRPVIRL

>member
-13 NYTHALRFLNLLIML
+13 NYTNALRFLNLLIML

-34 IIDPIA
+34 VIDPIA

-45 SEEYST
+45 SKEYGT
-51 KIKYAQQDDDI
+51 RIKYAQQDDDI

-81 PMGVTYKDN
+81 PMGVTYRDN
-90 TFQLYFNPAFINK
+90 TFQLYFNPAYIDK

-157 IRLDDIKKLTKNKNL
+157 IRLDDIKKLTKNNNL

-184 LKKVLDNLPKDKQ
+184 LKKVLDNLPNDKK

-207 RVQKQQQEQQQ
+207 RVQKQQQEQQNSQGQSSQDQ
-218 QEQSSNGQNSEN
+218 QEQGSNGQGSGE
-230 NKQSSENQQQS
+230 QSSENGQGQNS
-241 SDEKQQSTNGQSSD
+241 GDEQEQNSNRQGSE
-255 NEQEQGSNEQ
+255 NEQEQGSN
-265 SSENKQE
+265 
-272 QDSNGQDSENN
+272 
-283 EQSSENEQQQS
+283 
-294 SNEQGSGDEQKQGSN
+294 
-309 GQGSE
+309 GQGSD
-314 NNEQSSKKQQ
+314 NQ
-324 SNGQSSSEQQEQ
+324 NGQENQNQTPQ
-336 GSDKETSKEQNQSPE
+336 EQNQQGQSQQ
-351 NGNQKP
+351 GQNQ
-357 QNKQNQNAKNP
+357 QKQNNQRQDVNNGQN
-368 QNRQNEQ
+368 QEQ
-375 LQPRKCTC
+375 LKPRKCTC

-423 VRQMDLGSK
+423 VRQMDSGGK

-437 PKNIIDQINKLNEP
+437 PGNIIDQINKLNEP

-541 QNVETIAPGMSP
+541 QNVETIAPNEKP

-592 RKINNR
+592 REINNR

-625 NIKDFEY
+625 NLKDFEY

>member
-34 IIDPIA
+34 VIDPIA

-45 SEEYST
+45 SKEYGT
-51 KIKYAQQDDDI
+51 RIKYAQQDDDI

-81 PMGVTYKDN
+81 PMGVTYRDN
-90 TFQLYFNPAFINK
+90 TFQLYFNPAFIDK

-157 IRLDDIKKLTKNKNL
+157 IRLDDIKKLTKNNNL

-184 LKKVLDNLPKDKQ
+184 LKKVLDNLPNDKK

-207 RVQKQQQEQQQ
+207 RVQKQQQEQQ
-218 QEQSSNGQNSEN
+218 NS
-230 NKQSSENQQQS
+230 Q
-241 SDEKQQSTNGQSSD
+241 GQSSQD
-255 NEQEQGSNEQ
+255 QQE
-265 SSENKQE
+265 
-272 QDSNGQDSENN
+272 
-283 EQSSENEQQQS
+283 
-294 SNEQGSGDEQKQGSN
+294 QGSN

-314 NNEQSSKKQQ
+314 NNEQSSE
-324 SNGQSSSEQQEQ
+324 NGQGQNSGDKQEQ
-336 GSDKETSKEQNQSPE
+336 GSNGQGSENEQEQGSNGQGSDNQNGQDNQNQTPQEQNQK
-351 NGNQKP
+351 G
-357 QNKQNQNAKNP
+357 QNQQEQNQQEQNNQGQNP
-368 QNRQNEQ
+368 QNGQTEQ
-375 LQPRKCTC
+375 LKPRKCTC

-423 VRQMDLGSK
+423 VRQMDSGGK

-437 PKNIIDQINKLNEP
+437 PGNIIDQINKLNEP

-541 QNVETIAPGMSP
+541 QNVETIAPNEKP

-592 RKINNR
+592 RDINNR

-612 LSVQNESRPIIRL
+612 LSVQNESRPVIRL

>member
-34 IIDPIA
+34 VIDPIA

-45 SEEYST
+45 SKEYGT
-51 KIKYAQQDDDI
+51 RIKYAQQDDDI

-81 PMGVTYKDN
+81 PMGVTYRDN
-90 TFQLYFNPAFINK
+90 TFQLYFNPAFIDK

-157 IRLDDIKKLTKNKNL
+157 IRLDDIKKLTKNNNL

-184 LKKVLDNLPKDKQ
+184 LKKVMDKLPNDQQ

-218 QEQSSNGQNSEN
+218 QNSNGQGSENEQEQSSNGQGSGE
-230 NKQSSENQQQS
+230 QSSEKEQQQS
-241 SDEKQQSTNGQSSD
+241 SGDEQEQDSNGQGSE
-255 NEQEQGSNEQ
+255 NEQEQGSN
-265 SSENKQE
+265 
-272 QDSNGQDSENN
+272 GQDSDN
-283 EQSSENEQQQS
+283 Q
-294 SNEQGSGDEQKQGSN
+294 N
-309 GQGSE
+309 GQE
-314 NNEQSSKKQQ
+314 NQNQTPQEQNQK
-324 SNGQSSSEQQEQ
+324 GQNQQEQ
-336 GSDKETSKEQNQSPE
+336 SQQEQN
-351 NGNQKP
+351 NQG
-357 QNKQNQNAKNP
+357 QNP
-368 QNRQNEQ
+368 QNGQTEQ
-375 LQPRKCTC
+375 LKPRKCTC

-437 PKNIIDQINKLNEP
+437 PGNIIDQINKLNEP

-541 QNVETIAPGMSP
+541 QNVETIAPNEKP

-592 RKINNR
+592 REINNR
-598 GYKKYQWIISGNQH
+598 GYKKYQWIISGNQY

-625 NIKDFEY
+625 NLS

>member
-13 NYTHALRFLNLLIML
+13 NYTNALRFLNLLIML

-34 IIDPIA
+34 VIDPIA

-45 SEEYST
+45 SKEYGT

-81 PMGVTYKDN
+81 PMGVTYRDN
-90 TFQLYFNPAFINK
+90 TFQLYFNPAYIDK

-157 IRLDDIKKLTKNKNL
+157 IRLDDIKKLTKNNNL

-184 LKKVLDNLPKDKQ
+184 LKKVLDNLPNDKK

-218 QEQSSNGQNSEN
+218 QSSNGQGSE
-230 NKQSSENQQQS
+230 
-241 SDEKQQSTNGQSSD
+241 
-255 NEQEQGSNEQ
+255 NEQEQGSNGQGSGEQ
-265 SSENKQE
+265 SSEK
-272 QDSNGQDSENN
+272 
-283 EQSSENEQQQS
+283 EQQQ
-294 SNEQGSGDEQKQGSN
+294 NSGDEQEQGSN

-314 NNEQSSKKQQ
+314 NE
-324 SNGQSSSEQQEQ
+324 QEQ
-336 GSDKETSKEQNQSPE
+336 GSNGQASDNQNGQDNQNQTPQEQNQK
-351 NGNQKP
+351 G
-357 QNKQNQNAKNP
+357 QNQQEQNQQEQNQQEQNNQGQNP
-368 QNRQNEQ
+368 QNGQTEQ
-375 LQPRKCTC
+375 LKPRKCTC

-423 VRQMDLGSK
+423 VRQMDSGGK

-437 PKNIIDQINKLNEP
+437 PGNIIDQINKLNEP

-541 QNVETIAPGMSP
+541 QNVETIAPNEKP

-592 RKINNR
+592 REINNR
-598 GYKKYQWIISGNQH
+598 GYKKYQWIISGNQY
-612 LSVQNESRPIIRL
+612 LSVQNESRPVIRL

>member
-13 NYTHALRFLNLLIML
+13 NYTNALRFLNLLIML

-45 SEEYST
+45 SEEYGT

-81 PMGVTYKDN
+81 PMGVTYRDN
-90 TFQLYFNPAFINK
+90 TFQLYFNPAFIDK

-120 ILYNHMELFKDLEFQ
+120 ILYNHMELFKDLEFP

-157 IRLDDIKKLTKNKNL
+157 IRLEDIKRLTNNNNL

-184 LKKVLDNLPKDKQ
+184 LKKVMDKLPNDQQ

-218 QEQSSNGQNSEN
+218 QNSSNGQGS
-230 NKQSSENQQQS
+230 QDQQ
-241 SDEKQQSTNGQSSD
+241 E
-255 NEQEQGSNEQ
+255 
-265 SSENKQE
+265 
-272 QDSNGQDSENN
+272 
-283 EQSSENEQQQS
+283 
-294 SNEQGSGDEQKQGSN
+294 QGSN

-314 NNEQSSKKQQ
+314 NQSSQDQQNDSNEQGSEGQGSDNEQQ
-324 SNGQSSSEQQEQ
+324 NGSNGQ
-336 GSDKETSKEQNQSPE
+336 GSDNQNGQRNQNQQ
-351 NGNQKP
+351 G
-357 QNKQNQNAKNP
+357 QNQQGQNP
-368 QNRQNEQ
+368 QNGQNQEQ
-375 LQPRKCTC
+375 LKPRKCTC

-402 DPENNNFIPVSKAT
+402 NPENNNFIPVSKAT

-423 VRQMDLGSK
+423 VRQMDLGGK

-437 PKNIIDQINKLNEP
+437 PGNIIDQINKLNEP

-541 QNVETIAPGMSP
+541 QNVDTIAPGEKP
-553 SFNLHGRG
+553 SFDLHGRG

-572 KDEQYPKET
+572 KEEQYPKET

-592 RKINNR
+592 WEINNR

-625 NIKDFEY
+625 NLKDFEY

>member
-34 IIDPIA
+34 VIDPIA

-45 SEEYST
+45 SKEYGT
-51 KIKYAQQDDDI
+51 RIKYAQQDDDI

-81 PMGVTYKDN
+81 PMGVTYRDN
-90 TFQLYFNPAFINK
+90 TFQLYFNPAFIDK
-103 DWTVMNLLEIV
+103 EWTVMNLLEIV

-157 IRLDDIKKLTKNKNL
+157 IRLDDIKKLTKNNNL

-184 LKKVLDNLPKDKQ
+184 LKKVMDKLPNDKK

-207 RVQKQQQEQQQ
+207 RVQKQQQEQQ
-218 QEQSSNGQNSEN
+218 NS
-230 NKQSSENQQQS
+230 Q
-241 SDEKQQSTNGQSSD
+241 GQSSQD
-255 NEQEQGSNEQ
+255 QQE
-265 SSENKQE
+265 
-272 QDSNGQDSENN
+272 
-283 EQSSENEQQQS
+283 
-294 SNEQGSGDEQKQGSN
+294 QGSN

-314 NNEQSSKKQQ
+314 NNEQSSEKEQQ
-324 SNGQSSSEQQEQ
+324 QNSGNEQQQGSNGQGSENEQEQ
-336 GSDKETSKEQNQSPE
+336 GSNGQASDNQNGQDNQNQTPQEQNQQGQSQQ
-351 NGNQKP
+351 G
-357 QNKQNQNAKNP
+357 QNQ
-368 QNRQNEQ
+368 QNEQTEQ

-390 KFDTHEMWKNIY
+390 KFDTHEMWKDIY
-402 DPENNNFIPVSKAT
+402 NPENNNFIPVSKAT

-423 VRQMDLGSK
+423 VRQMDSGGK

-437 PKNIIDQINKLNEP
+437 AGNIIDQINKLNEP

-541 QNVETIAPGMSP
+541 QNVETIAPNEKP

-592 RKINNR
+592 REINNR
-598 GYKKYQWIISGNQH
+598 GYKKYQWIISGNQY

-625 NIKDFEY
+625 NLKDFEY

>member
-34 IIDPIA
+34 VIDPIA

-45 SEEYST
+45 SKEYGT
-51 KIKYAQQDDDI
+51 RIKYAQQDDDI

-81 PMGVTYKDN
+81 PMGVTYRDN
-90 TFQLYFNPAFINK
+90 TFQLYFNPAFIDK

-157 IRLDDIKKLTKNKNL
+157 IRLDDIKKLTKNNNL

-184 LKKVLDNLPKDKQ
+184 LKKVLDNLPNDKK

-218 QEQSSNGQNSEN
+218 QQGQ
-230 NKQSSENQQQS
+230 
-241 SDEKQQSTNGQSSD
+241 G
-255 NEQEQGSNEQ
+255 
-265 SSENKQE
+265 
-272 QDSNGQDSENN
+272 
-283 EQSSENEQQQS
+283 SENEQ
-294 SNEQGSGDEQKQGSN
+294 EQGSN

-314 NNEQSSKKQQ
+314 NNEQSSEKQQ
-324 SNGQSSSEQQEQ
+324 QNSNGQGSENEQEQ
-336 GSDKETSKEQNQSPE
+336 GSNGQGSENNGQGSENEQEQGSNGQGSNNQNGQENQNQTPQDQNQQGQNPQQGQKEQL
-351 NGNQKP
+351 K
-357 QNKQNQNAKNP
+357 
-368 QNRQNEQ
+368 
-375 LQPRKCTC
+375 PRKCTC
-383 GCNKKNN
+383 GSNKKNN
-390 KFDTHEMWKNIY
+390 KFDTHEMWKDIY
-402 DPENNNFIPVSKAT
+402 NPENNNFIPVSKAT

-423 VRQMDLGSK
+423 VRQMDSGGK
-432 GRGSL
+432 DRGSL
-437 PKNIIDQINKLNEP
+437 PGNIIDQINKLNEP

-541 QNVETIAPGMSP
+541 QNVETIAPNEKP

-592 RKINNR
+592 REINNR

-625 NIKDFEY
+625 NLKDLEY

>member
-34 IIDPIA
+34 VIDPIA

-45 SEEYST
+45 SKEYGT
-51 KIKYAQQDDDI
+51 RIKYAQQDDDI

-81 PMGVTYKDN
+81 PMGVTYRDN
-90 TFQLYFNPAFINK
+90 TFQLYFNPAFIDK
-103 DWTVMNLLEIV
+103 DWTIMNLLEIV

-184 LKKVLDNLPKDKQ
+184 LKKVMDKLPNDQQ

-207 RVQKQQQEQQQ
+207 RVQKQQQEQDQQ
-218 QEQSSNGQNSEN
+218 NSQGQSSQDQQDEQQNSQGQNS
-230 NKQSSENQQQS
+230 QDQQGQGSEKEQ
-241 SDEKQQSTNGQSSD
+241 EHASD
-255 NEQEQGSNEQ
+255 NSQEQGSREQ
-265 SSENKQE
+265 S
-272 QDSNGQDSENN
+272 
-283 EQSSENEQQQS
+283 
-294 SNEQGSGDEQKQGSN
+294 SN

-314 NNEQSSKKQQ
+314 NNEQSSEKQD
-324 SNGQSSSEQQEQ
+324 SNGQSSDKEQNSSAKNQNQQEQ
-336 GSDKETSKEQNQSPE
+336 NQQ
-351 NGNQKP
+351 GQ
-357 QNKQNQNAKNP
+357 NP
-368 QNRQNEQ
+368 QSKQTEQ
-375 LQPRKCTC
+375 LKPRKCTC

-423 VRQMDLGSK
+423 VRQMDSGGK

-437 PKNIIDQINKLNEP
+437 PGNIIDQINKLNEP

-541 QNVETIAPGMSP
+541 QNVETIAPNEKP

-592 RKINNR
+592 REINNR

-625 NIKDFEY
+625 NLKDFEY

>member
-34 IIDPIA
+34 VIDPIA

-45 SEEYST
+45 SKEYGT
-51 KIKYAQQDDDI
+51 RIKYAQQDDDI

-81 PMGVTYKDN
+81 PMGVTYRDN
-90 TFQLYFNPAFINK
+90 TFQLYFNPAFIDK

-157 IRLDDIKKLTKNKNL
+157 IRLDDIKKLTQNNNL

-184 LKKVLDNLPKDKQ
+184 LKKVLDNLPNDKK
-197 CTCGAKEHNE
+197 CTCRAKEHNE

-218 QEQSSNGQNSEN
+218 GSNGQGS
-230 NKQSSENQQQS
+230 QDQQ
-241 SDEKQQSTNGQSSD
+241 E
-255 NEQEQGSNEQ
+255 
-265 SSENKQE
+265 
-272 QDSNGQDSENN
+272 
-283 EQSSENEQQQS
+283 
-294 SNEQGSGDEQKQGSN
+294 QGSN
-309 GQGSE
+309 GQGSDNQQGQGSQDQQE
-314 NNEQSSKKQQ
+314 QASNEQDSQDQEQQ
-324 SNGQSSSEQQEQ
+324 GSNGQNSQNQQEQ
-336 GSDKETSKEQNQSPE
+336 GSNGQASDNQNGQDNQNQTPQEQNQK
-351 NGNQKP
+351 G
-357 QNKQNQNAKNP
+357 QNQQEQNQQEQNNQGQNP
-368 QNRQNEQ
+368 QNGQTEQ
-375 LQPRKCTC
+375 LKPRKCTC

-390 KFDTHEMWKNIY
+390 KFDTHEMWKDIY
-402 DPENNNFIPVSKAT
+402 NPENNNFIPVSKAT

-423 VRQMDLGSK
+423 VRQMDSGGK

-437 PKNIIDQINKLNEP
+437 PGNIIDQINKLNEP

-541 QNVETIAPGMSP
+541 QNVETITPNEKP
-553 SFNLHGRG
+553 SFNLHGCG

-592 RKINNR
+592 REINNR
-598 GYKKYQWIISGNQH
+598 GYKKYQWIISGNQY

-625 NIKDFEY
+625 NLKDFEY

>member
-13 NYTHALRFLNLLIML
+13 NYTNALRFLNLLIML

-45 SEEYST
+45 SEEYGT

-69 NVNKEIHFDLPA
+69 NVNKEIHFNLPA
-81 PMGVTYKDN
+81 PMGVTYRDN

-120 ILYNHMELFKDLEFQ
+120 ILYNHMELFKDLEFP

-157 IRLDDIKKLTKNKNL
+157 IRLEDIKRLTNNNNL
-172 KEKAGSL
+172 KKKAGSL

-184 LKKVLDNLPKDKQ
+184 LKKVMDKLPNDQQ

-218 QEQSSNGQNSEN
+218 QNSSNGQGS
-230 NKQSSENQQQS
+230 QDQ
-241 SDEKQQSTNGQSSD
+241 
-255 NEQEQGSNEQ
+255 QEQGSNGQ
-265 SSENKQE
+265 GSQE
-272 QDSNGQDSENN
+272 Q
-283 EQSSENEQQQS
+283 
-294 SNEQGSGDEQKQGSN
+294 QGSN

-314 NNEQSSKKQQ
+314 NEQRQDTENQEQQ
-324 SNGQSSSEQQEQ
+324 GSNGQGSEGENSNQQNQTPQDQNNQGQDANNGQNQEQ
-336 GSDKETSKEQNQSPE
+336 LK
-351 NGNQKP
+351 
-357 QNKQNQNAKNP
+357 
-368 QNRQNEQ
+368 
-375 LQPRKCTC
+375 PRKCTC

-437 PKNIIDQINKLNEP
+437 PGNIIDQINKLNEP

-520 LQALSDK
+520 LQALTNK
-527 MKLPITYIQFDWDI
+527 LKLPVTYIQFDWEI
-541 QNVETIAPGMSP
+541 QNVDTIAPGEKP
-553 SFNLHGRG
+553 SFDLHGRG
-561 GTSFQ
+561 GTAFQ

-572 KDEQYPKET
+572 KEEQYPKET

-592 RKINNR
+592 WEINNR
-598 GYKKYQWIISGNQH
+598 GYKKYQWIISRNQH
-612 LSVQNESRPIIRL
+612 LSVQNESRPIIKL

>member
-13 NYTHALRFLNLLIML
+13 NYTNALRFLNLLIML

-34 IIDPIA
+34 VIDPIA

-45 SEEYST
+45 SKEYGT

-81 PMGVTYKDN
+81 PMGVTYRDN
-90 TFQLYFNPAFINK
+90 TFQLYFNPAFIDK

-157 IRLDDIKKLTKNKNL
+157 IRLDDIKKLTKNNNL

-184 LKKVLDNLPKDKQ
+184 LKKVLDNLPNDQQ

-207 RVQKQQQEQQQ
+207 RVQKQQQEQG
-218 QEQSSNGQNSEN
+218 SNGQNSEN
-230 NKQSSENQQQS
+230 EQQ
-241 SDEKQQSTNGQSSD
+241 N
-255 NEQEQGSNEQ
+255 
-265 SSENKQE
+265 
-272 QDSNGQDSENN
+272 DSNGQGSQD
-283 EQSSENEQQQS
+283 QQ
-294 SNEQGSGDEQKQGSN
+294 EQGSN

-314 NNEQSSKKQQ
+314 NE
-324 SNGQSSSEQQEQ
+324 QEQ
-336 GSDKETSKEQNQSPE
+336 GSNGQGSDNQNGQDNQNQTPQEQNQQE
-351 NGNQKP
+351 
-357 QNKQNQNAKNP
+357 QNQQGQSQQGQNQQEQNQQGQNP
-368 QNRQNEQ
+368 QNGQTEQ

-390 KFDTHEMWKNIY
+390 KFDTHEMWKDIY
-402 DPENNNFIPVSKAT
+402 NPENNNFIPVSKAT

-423 VRQMDLGSK
+423 VRQMDSGGK

-437 PKNIIDQINKLNEP
+437 PGNIIDQINKLNEP

-541 QNVETIAPGMSP
+541 QNVETIAPNEKP

-592 RKINNR
+592 REINNR

-612 LSVQNESRPIIRL
+612 LSVQNESRPVIRL
-625 NIKDFEY
+625 NLKDFEY

>member
-13 NYTHALRFLNLLIML
+13 NYTNALRFLNLLIML

-34 IIDPIA
+34 VIDPIA

-45 SEEYST
+45 SKEYGT

-81 PMGVTYKDN
+81 PMGVTYRDN
-90 TFQLYFNPAFINK
+90 TFQLYFNPAYIDK

-157 IRLDDIKKLTKNKNL
+157 IRLDDIKKLTKNNNL

-184 LKKVLDNLPKDKQ
+184 LKKVLDNLPNDKK

-207 RVQKQQQEQQQ
+207 RVQKQQQEQQ
-218 QEQSSNGQNSEN
+218 NS
-230 NKQSSENQQQS
+230 Q
-241 SDEKQQSTNGQSSD
+241 GQSSQD
-255 NEQEQGSNEQ
+255 QQE
-265 SSENKQE
+265 
-272 QDSNGQDSENN
+272 
-283 EQSSENEQQQS
+283 
-294 SNEQGSGDEQKQGSN
+294 QGSN

-314 NNEQSSKKQQ
+314 NNEQSSEKEQQ
-324 SNGQSSSEQQEQ
+324 QNSGDEQEQ
-336 GSDKETSKEQNQSPE
+336 GSNGQGSENEQEQGSNGQASDNQNGQDNQNQTPQEQNQK
-351 NGNQKP
+351 G
-357 QNKQNQNAKNP
+357 QNQQEQNQQEQNNQGQNP
-368 QNRQNEQ
+368 QNGQTEQ
-375 LQPRKCTC
+375 LKPRKCTC

-423 VRQMDLGSK
+423 VRQMDSGGK

-437 PKNIIDQINKLNEP
+437 PGNIIDQINKLNEP

-541 QNVETIAPGMSP
+541 QNVETIAPNEKP

-561 GTSFQ
+561 GTAFQ

-572 KDEQYPKET
+572 KEEQYPKET

-592 RKINNR
+592 REINNR

-612 LSVQNESRPIIRL
+612 LSVQNESRPVIRL
-625 NIKDFEY
+625 NIS

>member
-34 IIDPIA
+34 VIDPIA

-45 SEEYST
+45 SKEYGT
-51 KIKYAQQDDDI
+51 RIKYAQQDDDI

-81 PMGVTYKDN
+81 PMGVTYRDN
-90 TFQLYFNPAFINK
+90 TFQLYFNPAFIDK

-157 IRLDDIKKLTKNKNL
+157 IRLDDIKKLTKNNNL

-184 LKKVLDNLPKDKQ
+184 LKKVLDNLPNDKK

-218 QEQSSNGQNSEN
+218 QSSNGQGSE
-230 NKQSSENQQQS
+230 
-241 SDEKQQSTNGQSSD
+241 
-255 NEQEQGSNEQ
+255 NEQEQGSNGQGSGEQ
-265 SSENKQE
+265 SSEKEQQQNSGDEQE
-272 QDSNGQDSENN
+272 QGSNRQG
-283 EQSSENEQQQS
+283 SENEQ
-294 SNEQGSGDEQKQGSN
+294 EQGSN
-309 GQGSE
+309 GQ
-314 NNEQSSKKQQ
+314 SSDNQ
-324 SNGQSSSEQQEQ
+324 NGQDNQNQTPQEQ
-336 GSDKETSKEQNQSPE
+336 NNQGQTSSNEQNQ
-351 NGNQKP
+351 
-357 QNKQNQNAKNP
+357 
-368 QNRQNEQ
+368 EQ
-375 LQPRKCTC
+375 LKPRKCTC

-423 VRQMDLGSK
+423 VRQMDSGGK

-437 PKNIIDQINKLNEP
+437 PGNIIDQINKLNEP

-541 QNVETIAPGMSP
+541 QNVETIAPNEKP

-592 RKINNR
+592 REINNR

-625 NIKDFEY
+625 NLKDFEY